1 MRTNSVGQSIHVAI
15 LAVFSLSLISARTV
29 CAETSAQKAGSGI
42 HRQAEKNNG
51 QNENEVYRSAETVNI
66 INREQ
71 VEATGPVAGS
81 GQALSIAPGVT
92 ATGYGTTGSTP
103 DTVSINGIKLGGGE

>member
-1 MRTNSVGQSIHVAI
+1 MRTHSIDQSMCVAVLVI
-15 LAVFSLSLISARTV
+15 FSLSLISVRTV
-29 CAETSAQKAGSGI
+29 CAETSAQKARSGT
-42 HRQAEKNNG
+42 HRQAEKTNV
-51 QNENEVYRSAETVNI
+51 QNETAVYRSAETVNI

-71 VEATGPVAGS
+71 AEVTGPVAGS

-92 ATGYGTTGSTP
+92 ATGYGATGSTS